1 MLGSRLKKLRLEQG
15 LTQKQLGDMVNVTK
29 VSICCYEKGERVPSL
44 DTLIDLANALKVDL
58 NTLVGFD
65 NYVVSD
71 NDITYGI
78 NISKEELILIKE
90 LRQYK
95 RLYEDLMES
104 PRRTIQSIIKK
115 Y

>member
-71 NDITYGI
+71 NDVNYGL
-78 NISKEELILIKE
+78 NVSKEELKFLRE

-95 RLYEDLMES
+95 NLYEDLIECPKS
-104 PRRTIQSIIKK
+104 TIQSIIKK

>member
-1 MLGSRLKKLRLEQG
+1 MLGIRLKKLRLEQG
-15 LTQKQLGDMVNVTK
+15 LTQKQLGEMVNVTK
-29 VSICCYEKGERVPSL
+29 VSICGYEKGERVPSL

-65 NYVVSD
+65 SYVVSD
-71 NDITYGI
+71 NDVDYGL
-78 NISKEELILIKE
+78 NVSKEELKVLRE

-95 RLYEDLMES
+95 NLYEDLMES
-104 PRRTIQSIIKK
+104 PKRTIQSIIKK